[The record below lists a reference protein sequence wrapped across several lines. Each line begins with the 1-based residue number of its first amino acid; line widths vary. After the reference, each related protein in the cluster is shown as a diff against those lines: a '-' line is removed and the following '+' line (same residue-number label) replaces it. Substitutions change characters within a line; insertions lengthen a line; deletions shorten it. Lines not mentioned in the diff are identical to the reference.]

1 MSLNPYIAMEKVF
14 KSGVSR
20 GLVGFI
26 LTCYSACLVPLF
38 FRDFSWTYIVVTII
52 CISLCYGNI
61 KILSTCSYTISGTR
75 LTVKFFVIY
84 HQRYDIM
91 KMTRIAPTR
100 SIISAPA
107 ASLDRLR
114 ISMERRE
121 SVIVSPKD
129 KKAFVNELIRINP
142 KITLDG
148 IS

>member
-1 MSLNPYIAMEKVF
+1 MDAH
-14 KSGVSR
+14 
-20 GLVGFI
+20 
-26 LTCYSACLVPLF
+26 C
-38 FRDFSWTYIVVTII
+38 RDNNLHITLLREYK
-52 CISLCYGNI
+52 NI
-61 KILSTCSYTISGTR
+61 KHMQLYHIRNAID
-75 LTVKFFVIY
+75 VKFFVIY

-107 ASLDRLR
+107 ASLDRLA
-114 ISMERRE
+114 ISRERGE

-142 KITLDG
+142 KITLEG